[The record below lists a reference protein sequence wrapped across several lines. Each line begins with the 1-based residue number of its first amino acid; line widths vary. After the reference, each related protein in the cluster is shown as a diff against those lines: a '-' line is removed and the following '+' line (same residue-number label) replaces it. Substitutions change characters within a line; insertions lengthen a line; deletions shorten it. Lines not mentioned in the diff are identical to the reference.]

1 MAWQLLAGAAAM
13 VAAAGAIVP
22 PAAPAQPGQQ
32 PADDPTETEILALE
46 SDRYRRLTVPV
57 TIGSQGPF
65 QFMIDTGAQATVLS
79 RDLADRLELFDRQ
92 SATLVGMASRKSVET
107 TTVPNFGLGNRR
119 FYIQTAPLIEGTYIG
134 GADGIL
140 GVDSLQNQRVLIDF
154 EKQRLSVA
162 DAEELGGNRGYE
174 IITQARLDG
183 VRVAVIVDTG
193 AQGSVG
199 NPALMARL
207 RNARGLGEVEM
218 TDVNGQELS
227 GPVKMAGELVVG
239 RASVRNFP
247 ILFADSPPFR
257 SLGLSEE
264 PAMILGM
271 AELKLFRR
279 VAIDFKT
286 QRILFDMPRGAM
298 GFDSIIGRNIGI

>member
-1 MAWQLLAGAAAM
+1 M
-13 VAAAGAIVP
+13 
-22 PAAPAQPGQQ
+22 
-32 PADDPTETEILALE
+32 
-46 SDRYRRLTVPV
+46 
-57 TIGSQGPF
+57 
-65 QFMIDTGAQATVLS
+65 
-79 RDLADRLELFDRQ
+79 
-92 SATLVGMASRKSVET
+92 
-107 TTVPNFGLGNRR
+107 
-119 FYIQTAPLIEGTYIG
+119 
-134 GADGIL
+134 
-140 GVDSLQNQRVLIDF
+140 LIDF
-154 EKQRLSVA
+154 EKGRLAVA

-174 IITQARLDG
+174 IIVKARRRLGQLIITQARLDG